1 MPVPRSLLQCFL
13 VLTYLDDIKVGKLLR
28 GVTVGHVERPG
39 LVWVNAP
46 PTEES
51 DALLKK
57 VRKKMMAFTISRIAF
72 ICNQGGNDELGE
84 MATRRPTHGGNL
96 GCSPFLG
103 GWSHLQS

>member
-1 MPVPRSLLQCFL
+1 M
-13 VLTYLDDIKVGKLLR
+13 R

-57 VRKKMMAFTISRIAF
+57 VRKKMMAFTKSFRLSVTKVEMMSLEKWPSSDQPTVGTLVAVRFSEDGLIYRAKVGW
-72 ICNQGGNDELGE
+72 GGHYSN
-84 MATRRPTHGGNL
+84 
-96 GCSPFLG
+96 
-103 GWSHLQS
+103 

>member
-1 MPVPRSLLQCFL
+1 M
-13 VLTYLDDIKVGKLLR
+13 R

-57 VRKKMMAFTISRIAF
+57 VRKKMMAFTKSFR
-72 ICNQGGNDELGE
+72 LSVTKVE
-84 MATRRPTHGGNL
+84 MMSLEKWPPGDQPTVGTLVAVRFSEDGL
-96 GCSPFLG
+96 IYRAKVGCDGYYPN
-103 GWSHLQS
+103 